1 MENKV
6 LAALLERYRH
16 KNHPKYISN
25 NDIETFFTENKDRI
39 TREDY
44 LAVKTHFLETLGLS
58 RYIFTTLEKQFSEH
72 PSPGQHAHPVLH
84 EDPPGLDRCREQ
96 MVLKRYSQRTI
107 KTYTGAIRRA
117 HNWFMS
123 ELNIPLNKI
132 TTEDARKYFL
142 VLMEELKV
150 STSMVRI
157 CRSSIQFY
165 FFTVVKRS
173 LDLSFLE
180 GLKNN
185 RHLPNIVSRREITII
200 MDCITNTKHKTM
212 IGLLYASGLR
222 LSELV
227 SLRVQD
233 VDLDE
238 LIIRVCQGKGRKDR
252 ITVFSESLI
261 EGLQYCMRGK
271 DPAAYVFTTAQD
283 VNAEKKRHV
292 SGRTVQKVLEAA
304 VGRAGFRRRITP
316 HDLRHSF
323 ATCLLENGISIRH
336 IQLLLGHRNIA
347 TTTIY
352 TKVAHP
358 VLKGIRSPL

>member
-1 MENKV
+1 MENKI
-6 LAALLERYRH
+6 LADLLSQYRY
-16 KNHPKYISN
+16 KNHPKFISN
-25 NDIETFFTENKDRI
+25 NDIENFFTGNRDRI
-39 TREDY
+39 TREDF
-44 LAVKTHFLETLGLS
+44 LEVKKHFIETLGLS
-58 RYIFTTLEKQFSEH
+58 RYVFTKLESQFTDT
-72 PSPGQHAHPVLH
+72 PSPGQSAHPVLH
-84 EDPPGLDRCREQ
+84 EDPPGLDRCRQQ

-107 KTYTGAIRRA
+107 KTYTGAIKRA

-123 ELNIPLNKI
+123 EINKPLNKI

-142 VLMEELKV
+142 VLMEEMQV
-150 STSMVRI
+150 STSFVRI
-157 CRSSIQFY
+157 YRSSIQFY
-165 FFTVVKRS
+165 FLTVVNRS

-185 RHLPNIVSRREITII
+185 RHLPNIVSRREITLI
-200 MDCITNTKHKTM
+200 MDSITNTKHKTM

-222 LSELV
+222 LSEMV

-233 VDLDE
+233 VDLNE
-238 LIIRVCQGKGRKDR
+238 LIIRVREGKGRKDR
-252 ITVFSESLI
+252 ITIFSESLI

-271 DPAAYVFTTAQD
+271 EPGAYVFTTAQD

-292 SGRTVQKVLEAA
+292 SGRTVQKVLETA
-304 VGRAGFRRRITP
+304 VKRVGLRRRITP

-336 IQLLLGHRNIA
+336 IQVLLGHKNIA

>member
-6 LAALLERYRH
+6 LKALLEQYRY

-25 NDIETFFTENKDRI
+25 NDIENFFSENKDRI

-44 LAVKTHFLETLGLS
+44 LAVKTYFLETLGLS
-58 RYIFTTLEKQFSEH
+58 RYIFTTLEKQFSDV
-72 PSPGQHAHPVLH
+72 PSPGQSAHPVLYQ
-84 EDPPGLDRCREQ
+84 DPPGLDRCRQQ
-96 MVLKRYSQRTI
+96 MVLKRYSKRTI
-107 KTYTGAIRRA
+107 KTYIGAIKRA

-123 ELNIPLNKI
+123 EMNKPLNRV
-132 TTEDARKYFL
+132 TTEDARKFFL
-142 VLMEELKV
+142 VLMEDMKV
-150 STSMVRI
+150 STSLVRI
-157 CRSSIQFY
+157 YRSSIQFY
-165 FFTVVKRS
+165 FFTVANRS

-180 GLKNN
+180 GLKDN

-200 MDCITNTKHKTM
+200 LNNITNTKHKTM

-238 LIIRVCQGKGRKDR
+238 LILRVREGKGRKDR
-252 ITVFSESLI
+252 ITIFSESLI

-271 DPAAYVFTTAQD
+271 DPTAYVFTTAQD

-292 SGRTVQKVLEAA
+292 SGRTVQKVLESA
-304 VGRAGFRRRITP
+304 VERAGLRRRITP

-336 IQLLLGHRNIA
+336 IQMLLGHKNIA

-352 TKVAHP
+352 TKVASP

>member
-1 MENKV
+1 MENRI
-6 LAALLERYRH
+6 LAELLSQYRH

-25 NDIETFFTENKDRI
+25 NDIEQFFTENGDRI

-44 LAVKTHFLETLGLS
+44 LAVKKHFLETLGLS
-58 RYIFTTLEKQFSEH
+58 RHIFTKLDTQFTGH
-72 PSPGQHAHPVLH
+72 PSPGNEPHPVLH
-84 EDPPGLDRCREQ
+84 EDPPGFDRCRQQ
-96 MVLKRYSQRTI
+96 MVLKRYSRRTI
-107 KTYTGAIRRA
+107 KTYTGAIMRA
-117 HNWFMS
+117 HNWFMT
-123 ELNIPLNKI
+123 EMNKPLNQV
-132 TTEDARKYFL
+132 TSEDVRRFFL
-142 VLMEELKV
+142 VLTDQVKV
-150 STSMVRI
+150 STSFVRI
-157 CRSSIQFY
+157 YRSSIQFY
-165 FFTVVKRS
+165 FSTVTARS
-173 LDLSFLE
+173 LDFSFLE
-180 GLKNN
+180 GLRDR
-185 RHLPNIVSRREITII
+185 RHLPNIVSRREVTLILDSIS
-200 MDCITNTKHKTM
+200 NTKHKTM

-238 LIIRVCQGKGRKDR
+238 LIIRVRQGKGGKDR
-252 ITVFSESLI
+252 ITIFSESLI
-261 EGLQYCMRGK
+261 EGLEYCMRGK
-271 DPAAYVFTTAQD
+271 EPAAYVFTPAQD

-292 SGRTVQKVLEAA
+292 SGRTVQKVLETA
-304 VGRAGFRRRITP
+304 VKRSGLRRRITP

-336 IQLLLGHRNIA
+336 IQLLLGHKNIA